1 MEIESEENVMSQIIQ
16 DMSNA
21 MIEHSIIINNFVTCV
36 NKSLKNSVC
45 RVFGEGIQFQW
56 DCVGDKKYTPDA
68 FIICSFRKRTNTT
81 LHEVP
86 RMVMEVLSPSTEGID
101 RNEKLSA
108 YNLAGV
114 GEVWL
119 VDWRKRT
126 VEIYVFDD
134 DGSGITTKPYL
145 YEKVTEQNK
154 QELKLVNFPI
164 TPIDFDELFDLSV
177 LEM

>member
-1 MEIESEENVMSQIIQ
+1 
-16 DMSNA
+16 
-21 MIEHSIIINNFVTCV
+21 
-36 NKSLKNSVC
+36 
-45 RVFGEGIQFQW
+45 
-56 DCVGDKKYTPDA
+56 
-68 FIICSFRKRTNTT
+68 
-81 LHEVP
+81 
-86 RMVMEVLSPSTEGID
+86 MEVLSPSTEGID